1 MASWLYC
8 IPPNL
13 MVVQC
18 FYYVFWL
25 NLSNSNILDKP
36 DAQCWPNSASLYWKL
51 SAHHKPFCWL
61 AHFAGW
67 HILLFVGYQFPPQH
81 CHSCHSY
88 WGHFLSLLHFVTRT
102 RLDFLDFR
110 ANSHLKVFKKNTI
123 CPIEG
128 MFSQHVQPGMR
139 QTLLEKGRLLQ
150 WLGAPQFTSLALSQL
165 KRLGCAKWEV
175 TSSRDNQGL
184 VTVPFWVYWTSPDSS
199 HYRPYT

>member
-110 ANSHLKVFKKNTI
+110 ANSHLKVFQKKHDLSHWRDVLATCSTWDAPNAARKRSTSTVAGSTAVHLTGTFAAQASWMREVRGHI
-123 CPIEG
+123 FQGQSGVGNCPI
-128 MFSQHVQPGMR
+128 
-139 QTLLEKGRLLQ
+139 
-150 WLGAPQFTSLALSQL
+150 LGILDIT
-165 KRLGCAKWEV
+165 W
-175 TSSRDNQGL
+175 
-184 VTVPFWVYWTSPDSS
+184 
-199 HYRPYT
+199 